1 VREIL
6 SDLVAEQQFLD
17 QSLQRIPI
25 KNWDRVT
32 PSKPWTV
39 RDTISHLADFADLA
53 ADTLLGGDRVK
64 EWQKSS
70 DLDALRQRAIDR
82 GRAMRPQ
89 DVIEWWRGGRAK
101 VVEPLSHM
109 SEDDRVE
116 WIEGTMSARTFATF
130 RLMETWAHGLDIYK
144 ALDIE
149 VEDTPRIRHVC
160 WLGWKTLPYAFKAAG
175 LDYNPVR
182 VEVIGPGYAKWIY
195 GPDDTDDLIKGSAS
209 DWARVVVRRARSKDV
224 RLKVTGDVAAQAVE
238 VAQAFL

>member
-53 ADTLLGGDRVK
+53 ADTLLGGDKVK
-64 EWQKSS
+64 EWQKAS
-70 DLDALRQRAIDR
+70 DLDVLRQRAIQR
-82 GRAMRPQ
+82 GRTMRPQ

-109 SEDDRVE
+109 TEHDRVE
-116 WIEGTMSARTFATF
+116 WIEGSMSARTFATF
-130 RLMETWAHGLDIYK
+130 RLMETWAHGLDIYR
-144 ALDIE
+144 ALEIE
-149 VEDTPRIRHVC
+149 VEDTTRIRHIC

-175 LDYNPVR
+175 LDYSPVR
-182 VEVIGPGYAKWIY
+182 VEVIGPGYAKWVY
-195 GPDDTDDLIKGSAS
+195 GPEDTDDLIKGSAS
-209 DWARVVVRRARSKDV
+209 DWARVVVRRIKPKDV
-224 RLKVTGDVAAQAVE
+224 RLKVTGETAQKAVE

>member
-1 VREIL
+1 MREIL

-70 DLDALRQRAIDR
+70 DLDALRQQAIAK

-130 RLMETWAHGLDIYK
+130 RLMETWAHGLDIYQ

-175 LDYNPVR
+175 LDYSPVR

-195 GPDDTDDLIKGSAS
+195 GPEDTDDLIKGSAS
-209 DWARVVVRRARSKDV
+209 DWARVVVRRARPKDV

>member
-1 VREIL
+1 MREIL

-32 PSKPWTV
+32 PAKPWTV
-39 RDTISHLADFADLA
+39 RDTISHLADFAELA
-53 ADTLLGGDRVK
+53 ADTLAGGDRVK
-64 EWQKSS
+64 EWQNAA
-70 DLDALRQRAIDR
+70 DLDALRQKAIVKGR
-82 GRAMRPQ
+82 GMRPQ

-130 RLMETWAHGLDIYK
+130 RLMETWAHGLDIYQT
-144 ALDIE
+144 LQIE
-149 VEDTPRIRHVC
+149 VEDTARIRHVC

-175 LDYNPVR
+175 LDYSPVR
-182 VEVIGPGYAKWIY
+182 VEVIGPGYAKWVY
-195 GPDDTDDLIKGSAS
+195 GPEDAEDLIKGSAS
-209 DWARVVVRRARSKDV
+209 DWARLAVRRVKPKAT
-224 RLKVTGDVAAQAVE
+224 RLKVTGEVAQQAVE
-238 VAQAFL
+238 VCQAFL

>member
-39 RDTISHLADFADLA
+39 RDTISHLADFAELA
-53 ADTLLGGDRVK
+53 ADALAGGESVK
-64 EWQKSS
+64 EWKNAT
-70 DLDALRQRAIDR
+70 DLDALRQRAVEK
-82 GRAMRPQ
+82 GRSMRPQ

-116 WIEGTMSARTFATF
+116 WIEGSMSAKTFATF
-130 RLMETWAHGLDIYK
+130 RLMETWAHGLDIYQT
-144 ALDIE
+144 LQIE

-175 LDYNPVR
+175 LDYSPIR
-182 VEVIGPGYAKWIY
+182 VEVIGPGYAKWVY
-195 GPDDTDDLIKGSAS
+195 GPEETDNLIKGSAS
-209 DWARVVVRRARSKDV
+209 DWARLAVRRVKPKDT
-224 RLKVTGDVAAQAVE
+224 RLKVTGE
-238 VAQAFL
+238 VAQQAIEVCQAFL

>member
-1 VREIL
+1 MREIL

-53 ADTLLGGDRVK
+53 ADTLLGGERVK

-109 SEDDRVE
+109 SEEDRVE

-130 RLMETWAHGLDIYK
+130 RLMETWAHGLDIYE
-144 ALDIE
+144 ALDID

-175 LDYNPVR
+175 LDYSPVR

-195 GPDDTDDLIKGSAS
+195 GPEDTGDLIKGSAS
-209 DWARVVVRRARSKDV
+209 DWARVVVRRAQPKDV
-224 RLKVTGDVAAQAVE
+224 RLKVTGDAAAQAVE